1 MTAATLV
8 QHKHCPS
15 CGKAILPSR
24 VTCEGACEDAL
35 AKVKRN
41 RKWLWRGWMVGTLVL
56 VAIVVSY
63 GPR

>member
-1 MTAATLV
+1 MTTATLV

-24 VTCEGACEDAL
+24 RTCEGDCEAAFDR
-35 AKVKRN
+35 VKRN
-41 RKWLWRGWMVGTLVL
+41 RKWFWRGWIAATLILVL
-56 VAIVVSY
+56 IVVSY